1 MTMFS
6 FKRMTLTAITSVI
19 AATAFMVAAA
29 ETSLISV
36 EDAYN
41 KSINGE
47 AILIDIRTPEE
58 WTRTGTPVSARLVTF
73 QSDRFLSTVKA
84 LQAENPDAPVALICR
99 SGGRSTRASQ
109 MLEEAGIKHI
119 YNVKEGVE
127 GSPNGTS
134 WLSKGLPIDR
144 FPLE

>member
-1 MTMFS
+1 MNNSSLKRTLLAATFGLISATS
-6 FKRMTLTAITSVI
+6 FLTAH
-19 AATAFMVAAA
+19 A
-29 ETSLISV
+29 ETELISV

-41 KSINGE
+41 KSINGQ

-58 WTRTGTPVSARLVTF
+58 WTRTGTPVSARLVTL
-73 QSDRFLSTVKA
+73 QSERFLSTVQA

-109 MLEEAGIKHI
+109 ILEDAGIKHI

-127 GSPNGTS
+127 GGAGGTS